1 MVNSKIPVFGK
12 CDPENNTLPIILFYS
27 QKYRINLGN
36 RSIYCFTIPVLAGE
50 DDGVSQRM
58 LLEE

>member
-1 MVNSKIPVFGK
+1 MRSR
-12 CDPENNTLPIILFYS
+12 EQYSTYTIILQS
-27 QKYRINLGN
+27 KYRINLGN